1 MSAGDT
7 RTGEHVVLAG
17 FRPVVLQRP
26 VRQEVLLS
34 YKAWLLATARCAAAR
49 TRSREEA
56 ADILAQAQAAVLR
69 FGVSPRHIARRQFN
83 VLPASESELGATGS
97 APVLPPAF
105 ADLAENP
112 GGATLDRRMR
122 DYGTL
127 ASRFFRTW
135 YTDEPHAPEHVIHV
149 TCSGYAS
156 PSAAQRW
163 VSERGWH
170 ATNVT
175 HCYHMGCYAAF
186 PAIRMALGLLAPSI
200 LSRQGEKAR
209 VDVMHTE
216 YLSAHFDPLLHEPGD
231 IIDSTLFGDG
241 FIGYSAYSERC
252 WAELGVPGLRLL
264 AQHEVLVPDT
274 LDEMTWTLGPRHFEM
289 YLSKNVPVLL
299 ERALLPFFR
308 RLCEKAGRD
317 FDAAKRNMIFAIHPG
332 GPKILDHACAS
343 LALEETQIRHSRSVF
358 HDLGNM
364 SSATVP
370 HVFERLLADDGVK
383 PGTIIVAAAF
393 GPGLTATG
401 LVLEKIGTL

>member
-1 MSAGDT
+1 MSAG
-7 RTGEHVVLAG
+7 ESVVLAG

-26 VRQEVLLS
+26 VPQQELLS
-34 YKAWLLATARCAAAR
+34 YTAWLLATARCAVAR
-49 TRSREEA
+49 TRTREA
-56 ADILAQAQAAVLR
+56 ATEIFAEAQAAVLR
-69 FGVSPRHIARRQFN
+69 FGVSPRHVARRQFN
-83 VLPASESELGATGS
+83 VLPESQRELGATGT
-97 APVLPPAF
+97 APVLSPAF

-122 DYGTL
+122 DFGAL
-127 ASRFFRTW
+127 ASRVFQRW
-135 YTDEPHAPEHVIHV
+135 YAEEPHAPRHLIHV

-163 VSERGWH
+163 VSERAWY

-200 LSRQGEKAR
+200 LSVPGAR
-209 VDVMHTE
+209 IDLVHTE
-216 YLSAHFDPLLHEPGD
+216 YLSAHFDPLQREPGD

-241 FIGYSAYSERC
+241 FIGYSAY
-252 WAELGVPGLRLL
+252 AEPSFAGRGVPGLRVV
-264 AQHEVLVPDT
+264 AQHEVVVPDS
-274 LDEMTWTLGPRHFEM
+274 LEEMTWTLGPRHFEM

-299 ERALLPFFR
+299 ERALLPFVR

-317 FDAAKRNMIFAIHPG
+317 FDTEKASMLFAIHPG
-332 GPKILDHACAS
+332 GPKILDHARDT
-343 LALEETQIRHSRSVF
+343 LGLDERQIRHSRGVF
-358 HDLGNM
+358 HDFGNM

-370 HVFERLLADDGVK
+370 YVFGRLLADDDVK
-383 PGTIIVAAAF
+383 PGTLIVAAGF

-401 LVLEKIGTL
+401 LVLEKLAAR